1 MSLWHH
7 SLLVQPLKSRKTL
20 VFAVLMTAAF
30 GSTAF
35 GQEYTDFSRLG
46 TSNAVFKPGPQ
57 TGEELKSM
65 FADHRADY
73 EKVLRDTNWPGNPDD
88 LFNAVANGDFSEAQY
103 PVGHT
108 FEWMAVRKRGV
119 VQATGRIRWAGRD
132 PFEAF
137 EIRFESN
144 GREHRFLIP
153 KACGNLSLIQM
164 RDAGPPALTAVP
176 RINVQSPNQCTGV
189 NVTVDVTIPGMP
201 DGASLEFTLTR
212 PSGQRETLNPS
223 RAGGGYRWEGKLD
236 DAGAYT
242 FSATVSRGTERTQT
256 VTERLNLQPCEPTC
270 DLQLTRPPI
279 DPAPR
284 AGRSTLGIDM
294 CASAARTGSLTSKK
308 VSIYHTPI
316 DGAEQLLETLSLDE
330 ACSATYVMP
339 EYGGYRLEGTVVDDR
354 DMQSTCQESYTLL
367 KPEGMYGPFFTA
379 FIGNERRWRPG
390 IEDAAVAEGFVHDVS
405 SALAGG
411 TIGYMWPVANGSAG
425 VFTQFGGAVNF
436 EDSGNSSLFADV
448 GIDKMFDSGFFGGG
462 VGIWDINNSD
472 TRDGT
477 IFVHGGWN
485 LNPKLQ
491 FYLEGRLFMDMLD
504 MIDNNYIYMGGIRYF
519 FKN

>member
-1 MSLWHH
+1 MSLWNH
-7 SLLVQPLKSRKTL
+7 SLLFRPLKPRKTL
-20 VFAVLMTAAF
+20 GLAQVFAVFAVFAVFMTAAL

-35 GQEYTDFSRLG
+35 GQEYTEFSRLG

-57 TGEELKSM
+57 TGADLQSM

-164 RDAGPPALTAVP
+164 RDAGPPPLTAVP
-176 RINVQSPNQCTGV
+176 RINVQSPNQCTGT

-212 PSGQRETLNPS
+212 PSGQSETLNPS
-223 RAGGGYRWEGKLD
+223 RAGGGYRWEGQLN

-270 DLQLTRPPI
+270 NLQLTRPPI
-279 DPAPR
+279 DPTPR

-294 CASAARTGSLTSKK
+294 CSSAARAGSLTSKK

-330 ACSATYVMP
+330 ACSASYLMP

-354 DMQSTCQESYTLL
+354 NMQSTCQESYTLL
-367 KPEGMYGPFFTA
+367 KPESLYGPYFTI
-379 FIGNERRWRPG
+379 FGGNERRWRPG
-390 IEDAAVAEGFVHDVS
+390 IEAALTATASTQGVFAQQEEDFIHDR
-405 SALAGG
+405 SAPLFGG
-411 TIGYMWPVANGSAG
+411 EFGYMWHSDGDDFLYFLIRTFLRLCGWREAGRCNENCGSSH
-425 VFTQFGGAVNF
+425 QI
-436 EDSGNSSLFADV
+436 
-448 GIDKMFDSGFFGGG
+448 IDGPG
-462 VGIWDINNSD
+462 
-472 TRDGT
+472 
-477 IFVHGGWN
+477 
-485 LNPKLQ
+485 
-491 FYLEGRLFMDMLD
+491 
-504 MIDNNYIYMGGIRYF
+504 
-519 FKN
+519 